1 LLCNLNYSPNYSEA
15 ESSGLGLGLNYQSS
29 LFRFT
34 RTEFGS
40 RFDHNIWLK
49 KSLLLTLIARAAWA
63 HDWITNPSLNAE
75 FQSLPG
81 ANFSVIGAI
90 PVKNSALLTFAPRL
104 DFLNGWTAGFRFDSE
119 FAKRSNTYSGTGII
133 NFSW

>member
-1 LLCNLNYSPNYSEA
+1 
-15 ESSGLGLGLNYQSS
+15 
-29 LFRFT
+29 
-34 RTEFGS
+34 
-40 RFDHNIWLK
+40 
-49 KSLLLTLIARAAWA
+49 
-63 HDWITNPSLNAE
+63 
-75 FQSLPG
+75 LPG